1 MCAPCVCLCLRRV
14 DEGTEVSAGYELLV
28 SLFSSLTLK
37 DRVPQMSA
45 ALIQSSPELVPE
57 KEAHRFVTHELG
69 FTASQWK
76 EHFFEEENN

>member
-1 MCAPCVCLCLRRV
+1 
-14 DEGTEVSAGYELLV
+14 
-28 SLFSSLTLK
+28 
-37 DRVPQMSA
+37 MSA
-45 ALIQSSPELVPE
+45 ALIQNSPELVPE